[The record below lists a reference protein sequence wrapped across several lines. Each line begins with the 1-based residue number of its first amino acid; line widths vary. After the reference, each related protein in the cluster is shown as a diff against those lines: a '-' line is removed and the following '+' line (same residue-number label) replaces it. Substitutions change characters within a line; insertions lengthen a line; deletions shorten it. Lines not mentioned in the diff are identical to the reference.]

1 MESAVIYEVGTFEKY
16 EEGFHAFFR
25 CLDKDRAVEVLNV
38 AREIVAKVPECVLNQ
53 TDEEYMEVVRLC
65 EGLNKEF
72 EQRTG
77 KKFDITM
84 YGGDLYTIEMR
95 EVQLD
100 R

>member
-25 CLDKDRAVEVLNV
+25 CLSKDRAVAVLNV
-38 AREIVAKVPECVLNQ
+38 AREIVTKVPEFVLNQ
-53 TDEEYMEVVRLC
+53 TDEEYIKVVRLC
-65 EGLNKEF
+65 EGLSKEF

>member
-1 MESAVIYEVGTFEKY
+1 MK
-16 EEGFHAFFR
+16 
-25 CLDKDRAVEVLNV
+25 
-38 AREIVAKVPECVLNQ
+38 
-53 TDEEYMEVVRLC
+53 VVRLC

-72 EQRTG
+72 KHRTG

>member
-1 MESAVIYEVGTFEKY
+1 MNSEVIYEVGTFEKY

-25 CLDKDRAVEVLNV
+25 CLSKERALLVLNV
-38 AREIVAKVPECVLNQ
+38 AREIKNKVPEYIHTQ
-53 TDEEYMEVVRLC
+53 TDDEFAQTVKLC
-65 EGLNKEF
+65 EQLNTEF
-72 EQRTG
+72 FERTS

-84 YGGDLYTIEMR
+84 YGSDLYTIEMR

>member
-1 MESAVIYEVGTFEKY
+1 MENATIYEVGTFEKY

-25 CLDKDRAVEVLNV
+25 CLDKDRAVEVLDV
-38 AREIVAKVPECVLNQ
+38 AREIVAKVPEYVLNQ
-53 TDEEYMEVVRLC
+53 TDEECMKTIRLC
-65 EGLNKEF
+65 ERLNKEF